1 MKWKKWVYFSQN
13 TEEEKS
19 LIIPMG
25 WVDERKSSQC
35 VLEGW
40 WQHGEG
46 VNVSVSLCEQLCQCH
61 SMRDSLQGH

>member
-1 MKWKKWVYFSQN
+1 
-13 TEEEKS
+13 
-19 LIIPMG
+19 MG

-61 SMRDSLQGH
+61 SMRDNLQGH